1 MELRTLE
8 IHVTQSLLPATSHR
22 PRGIG
27 AVVGAAVLVLVLA
40 GCGAASSETEEGEA
54 VVESTCQAGAV
65 EYGEVDPEVGTPVDE
80 EALVVYSGRN
90 EELVGPLLETYR
102 EQSGTE
108 LSVRYGS
115 TSAITAQLLAEGDQS
130 PADVVLLQD
139 AGALGALGDADCLA
153 DLPGELTS
161 QTLTEYADE
170 DGRWVPLT
178 GRARVVAYNPDLI
191 AAADLPADTADLVDP
206 RFAGKI
212 GIAPGNASF
221 QAFVTVLRVLEGED
235 AAEQFVQ
242 ALVDND
248 VQTFESN
255 GAILDAVDGGQLPM
269 GLINHYYWFE
279 KAAEVGAENVR
290 AQLAYLQDGGAGSL
304 VNVSG
309 SGVVSSTDRPE
320 DATAMVD
327 FMLSEEAQGYFAE
340 QTFEYPM
347 IEAVPAEEQLPALE
361 ELQAPEIDLDDM
373 ASLSATLD
381 LLNRAGL
388 T

>member
-1 MELRTLE
+1 MTRCL
-8 IHVTQSLLPATSHR
+8 HPTSHR
-22 PRGIG
+22 PRSTRV
-27 AVVGAAVLVLVLA
+27 ALGAAALTLVLA
-40 GCGAASSETEEGEA
+40 GCGAATSGTGDGEVVAET
-54 VVESTCQAGAV
+54 TCQAGAV
-65 EYGEVDPEVGTPVDE
+65 DYGEVDPEVETPVDE

-90 EELVGPLLETYR
+90 EELVGPLLETYSQ
-102 EQSGTE
+102 ESGTE

-153 DLPGELTS
+153 DLPDELTG
-161 QTLTEYADE
+161 QTLPAFADE

-178 GRARVVAYNPDLI
+178 GRARVVVYNPDLI
-191 AAADLPADTADLVDP
+191 AQAELPAATADLVDP
-206 RFAGKI
+206 RYAGQL

-221 QAFVTVLRVLEGED
+221 QAFITTLRVLEGEQ
-235 AAEQFVQ
+235 AAEDFVQ
-242 ALVDND
+242 GLVDND

-255 GAILDAVDGGQLPM
+255 GAILDAVDSGQLPM

-279 KAAEVGAENVR
+279 QAAEVGAENVT
-290 AQLAYLQDGGAGSL
+290 AELAYLQDGAAGSL

-309 SGVVSSTDRPE
+309 SGVVSSTDRAD
-320 DATAMVD
+320 DATALVD
-327 FMLSEEAQGYFAE
+327 FLLSEQAQQYFAGE
-340 QTFEYPM
+340 TFEYPM
-347 IEAVPAEEQLPALE
+347 VEAVPAEEELPPLA
-361 ELQAPEIDLDDM
+361 ELQAPDIDLDDM

-381 LLNRAGL
+381 LLNRVGL

>member
-1 MELRTLE
+1 VDVERWST
-8 IHVTQSLLPATSHR
+8 VTSSLHPVSSSP
-22 PRGIG
+22 PRGFPTLLG
-27 AVVGAAVLVLVLA
+27 ATALTLVLA
-40 GCGAASSETEEGEA
+40 GCGAATSRTDGGEA
-54 VVESTCQAGAV
+54 VAETTCQAGAV

-80 EALVVYSGRN
+80 EALVVYSGRS
-90 EELVGPLLETYR
+90 EELVGPLLDTYSQ
-102 EQSGTE
+102 ESGVE

-130 PADVVLLQD
+130 PADVVVLQD

-153 DLPGELTS
+153 DLPDELTG
-161 QTLTEYADE
+161 QTLPAYADE

-178 GRARVVAYNPDLI
+178 GRARVVVHNPDLI

-206 RFAGKI
+206 RYAGKL

-221 QAFVTVLRVLEGED
+221 QAFVTTMRVLEGED
-235 AAEQFVQ
+235 AAEEFVQ

-248 VQTFESN
+248 VQTFDGN
-255 GAILDAVDGGQLPM
+255 DAILDAVDSGQLPM

-279 KAAEVGAENVR
+279 QAAEVGAENVT
-290 AQLAYLQDGGAGSL
+290 AQLAYLQDGAAGSL

-309 SGVVSSTDRPE
+309 SGVVSSTDRQD
-320 DATAMVD
+320 DAVALVD
-327 FMLSEEAQGYFAE
+327 FLLSEQAQRYFAGE
-340 QTFEYPM
+340 TFEYPM
-347 IEAVPAEEQLPALE
+347 IEAVPAEEALPPLA
-361 ELQAPEIDLDDM
+361 ELQAPDIDLDDM

-381 LLNRAGL
+381 LLNRVGL

>member
-1 MELRTLE
+1 
-8 IHVTQSLLPATSHR
+8 
-22 PRGIG
+22 
-27 AVVGAAVLVLVLA
+27 VGAAALVLVLA

-54 VVESTCQAGAV
+54 VAESTCQAGAV
-65 EYGEVDPEVGTPVDE
+65 EYGEVDPEVETPVDE

-102 EQSGTE
+102 EQSGAE

-153 DLPGELTS
+153 DLPDELTS
-161 QTLTEYADE
+161 RTLAEYADE

-191 AAADLPADTADLVDP
+191 VEADLPADTADLVDP
-206 RFAGKI
+206 RYAGQI

-221 QAFVTVLRVLEGED
+221 QAFVTVLRVLEGEE

-255 GAILDAVDGGQLPM
+255 GAILDAVDAGQLPM

-290 AQLAYLQDGGAGSL
+290 AQLAYLRDAGAGSL

-327 FMLSEEAQGYFAE
+327 FLLSEEAQTYFAE

-361 ELQAPEIDLDDM
+361 ELQAPDIDLDDM

-381 LLNRAGL
+381 LLNRVGL